1 MTSVLISY
9 SFYSDY
15 MKSNYSGY
23 SNATS
28 TMTDQTYLQRSRY
41 TSENE
46 MLDEVDVDLRP
57 EDKVQFRKKILAR
70 QLSGDPSKLNPDI
83 ALNEQAKIMVYN
95 PKLEI
100 DRANFT
106 WGKMLGSGNFGCVYE
121 GTFLNQ

>member
-1 MTSVLISY
+1 
-9 SFYSDY
+9 
-15 MKSNYSGY
+15 
-23 SNATS
+23 
-28 TMTDQTYLQRSRY
+28 MTDQTYLQRSRY
-41 TSENE
+41 ASENE
-46 MLDEVDVDLRP
+46 TLDEVDVDLRP
-57 EDKVQFRKKILAR
+57 DDKVQFRKRILAR

-121 GTFLNQ
+121 GIFSKL